1 MSTIDEVVLAN
12 ERYAQTHRS
21 YRLSPRP
28 TRQLAV
34 VTCMDTRLTKAT
46 LGLAD
51 GDAHIIRNAGG
62 IITDDA
68 LRSLLISHYLLGTE
82 EFMVINH
89 TDCGLM
95 RSSEEELRTMIE
107 RHAGTASISP
117 ERFYAFKKPEENVRK
132 QLEKLKSH
140 PWVRKEIVVRGFVFD
155 VDTGRL
161 KEVFV

>member
-12 ERYAQTHRS
+12 EKYAQTHKS
-21 YRLSPRP
+21 HRLSPRP
-28 TRQLAV
+28 TRKLAV

-62 IITDDA
+62 IITDDT
-68 LRSLLISHYLLGTE
+68 LRSLLVSHYSLGTQ
-82 EFMVINH
+82 EFMIINH

-95 RSSEEELRTMIE
+95 RSTEEELRTMIE
-107 RHAGTASISP
+107 RQAGTASISP
-117 ERFYAFKKPEENVRK
+117 ERFYAFKSPEENARK

-155 VDTGRL
+155 VETGRL

>member
-12 ERYAQTHRS
+12 EKYAQTHKS
-21 YRLSPRP
+21 HRLSPRP
-28 TRQLAV
+28 TRKLAV

-62 IITDDA
+62 IITDDT
-68 LRSLLISHYLLGTE
+68 LRSLLVSHYSLGTQ

-95 RSSEEELRTMIE
+95 RSTEEELRTMIE

-117 ERFYAFKKPEENVRK
+117 ERFYAFKSPEGNVRK

-155 VDTGRL
+155 VETGRL

>member
-1 MSTIDEVVLAN
+1 MSTIDEVIVAN
-12 ERYAQTHRS
+12 EKYAQTHKTR
-21 YRLSPRP
+21 RLSPRP
-28 TRQLAV
+28 TRRLAV

-68 LRSLLISHYLLGTE
+68 LRSLLISHYLLGAE

-95 RSSEEELRTMIE
+95 RSTEEELRTMIE

-117 ERFYAFKKPEENVRK
+117 ERFYAFKAPEENVRK

-140 PWVRKEIVVRGFVFD
+140 PWVRKDMVVRGFVFD

-161 KEVFV
+161 KEVFI

>member
-12 ERYAQTHRS
+12 EKYAQTHKSHRIS
-21 YRLSPRP
+21 SRP
-28 TRQLAV
+28 TRRLAIV
-34 VTCMDTRLTKAT
+34 MCMDTRLTKAT

-62 IITDDA
+62 IVTDDA
-68 LRSLLISHYLLGTE
+68 LRSLLISHHLLGTE

-89 TDCGLM
+89 TDCGM
-95 RSSEEELRTMIE
+95 THSTEEELRTMIE
-107 RHAGTASISP
+107 RQAGTASISP
-117 ERFYAFKKPEENVRK
+117 ERFYAFKSPEENVRK

-155 VDTGRL
+155 VETGRL
-161 KEVFV
+161 KEVFA

>member
-12 ERYAQTHRS
+12 EKYAQTHKPRQ
-21 YRLSPRP
+21 LSPRP
-28 TRQLAV
+28 TRKLAV

-46 LGLAD
+46 MGLAE

-62 IITDDA
+62 IITDDT
-68 LRSLLISHYLLGTE
+68 LRSLLVSHYLLGTE

-95 RSSEEELRTMIE
+95 RSSEEELRTTIE
-107 RHAGTASISP
+107 RHAGTASVSP
-117 ERFYAFKKPEENVRK
+117 ERFYVFKKPDENVRK

-140 PWVRKEIVVRGFVFD
+140 PWVRKEIIVRGFVYE
-155 VDTGRL
+155 VETGRL
-161 KEVFV
+161 REVLV

>member
-1 MSTIDEVVLAN
+1 MSTIDEVLHAN
-12 ERYAQTHRS
+12 EKYAQTHKARS
-21 YRLSPRP
+21 LSPRP
-28 TRQLAV
+28 TRRLAV

-46 LGLAD
+46 MGLAD

-62 IITDDA
+62 IITDDT
-68 LRSLLISHYLLGTE
+68 LRSLLVSHYSLGTE

-95 RSSEEELRTMIE
+95 RSTEEELRTMIE

-117 ERFYAFKKPEENVRK
+117 ERFYSFKSPEENVRK

-155 VDTGRL
+155 VETGRL
-161 KEVFV
+161 KEVFA